1 MKSMFNYLVSRFSK
15 KIAIDLGTANT
26 LVYTVEDGIILNQP
40 SIVAVEYQGG
50 QLVPYKFGTE
60 AKVMVGKTPAK
71 FQAIRPLKDGVIAD
85 FKIAEAMIRHFVSLV
100 CTMNFIIKPTIVI
113 CVPSTATS
121 VERRAIQDASEM
133 AGSHTTH
140 LIDEPIAAALGSN
153 IDIEE
158 ARGSMIVDIGGGT
171 SEIAVISLGGVVYGN
186 SLRVAGDKMEE
197 SIILYIRKKY
207 NMLIGEQTSEK
218 IKHSIGCAIPS
229 EENTSMVIKG
239 RDLITGIPK
248 KIDITE
254 KDISEALREPIEKII
269 DAVMTA
275 LEVTP
280 PEIAS
285 DIVESG
291 IVITGGG
298 ALLKRIDVVISQAT
312 SLSVRIADEPLNCVV
327 KGIGVVLND
336 LEKYKHV
343 TFREE

>member
-1 MKSMFNYLVSRFSK
+1 MFQYITSKFSK

-26 LVYTVEDGIILNQP
+26 LVYTVDEGIILNQP

-60 AKVMVGKTPAK
+60 AKIMVGKTPAK

-85 FKIAEAMIRHFVSLV
+85 FKLAEAMIRHFVGLV
-100 CTMNFIIKPTIVI
+100 CKMNFIIKPTIII

-121 VERRAIQDASEM
+121 VERRAIQDAAEM
-133 AGSHTTH
+133 AGSHTTY

-158 ARGSMIVDIGGGT
+158 AKGSMIVDIGGGT

-197 SIILYIRKKY
+197 AIISYIRKKY
-207 NMLIGEQTSEK
+207 NMLIGEQTAEK

-229 EENTSMVIKG
+229 EENHSITIKG
-239 RDLITGIPK
+239 RDLVTGIPK
-248 KIDITE
+248 RIDISE
-254 KDISEALREPIEKII
+254 KDIAEALRDPLEKIV
-269 DAVMTA
+269 DAIMTA
-275 LEVTP
+275 LEITP

-291 IVITGGG
+291 IVVTGGG
-298 ALLKRIDVVISQAT
+298 ALLKRIDTLISQAT
-312 SLSVRIADEPLNCVV
+312 GLSVRIADEPLNCVV
-327 KGIGVVLND
+327 KGIGVVLHD

>member
-1 MKSMFNYLVSRFSK
+1 MFQFFTSKFSK

-26 LVYTVEDGIILNQP
+26 LVYTVDEGIILNQP

-50 QLVPYKFGTE
+50 QLVPYKFGQD
-60 AKVMVGKTPAK
+60 AKIMVGKTPAK
-71 FQAIRPLKDGVIAD
+71 YQAIRPLKDGVIAD
-85 FKIAEAMIRHFVSLV
+85 FKLAEAMIRHFVGLV
-100 CTMNFIIKPTIVI
+100 CKVNFFVKPTIVI

-121 VERRAIQDASEM
+121 VERRAIQDAAEM
-133 AGSHTTH
+133 AGSHITY

-158 ARGSMIVDIGGGT
+158 AKGSMSVDIGGGT

-186 SLRVAGDKMEE
+186 SLRIAGDKMEE
-197 SIILYIRKKY
+197 AIINYIRKKY
-207 NMLIGEQTSEK
+207 NMLIGEQTAEK
-218 IKHSIGCAIPS
+218 IKHTIGCAIPS
-229 EENTSMVIKG
+229 EENNVIGIKG
-239 RDLITGIPK
+239 RDLVTGIPK
-248 KIDITE
+248 RIEISETDIA
-254 KDISEALREPIEKII
+254 EALRDPLGKIV
-269 DAVMTA
+269 DAIMTA
-275 LEVTP
+275 LEITP

-298 ALLKRIDVVISQAT
+298 ALLKKIDTLISEAT
-312 SLSVRIADEPLNCVV
+312 GLSVRIAEEPLQCVV
-327 KGIGVVLND
+327 KGIGIVLHD